1 MSEAAPPPRA
11 AGNTWLWLLGAIAAL
26 LLFAL
31 WFGANVQP
39 GEVRKLLFAN
49 SRLPAGQL
57 SGCFASGVRLSG
69 EGWQPGKGAPA
80 RIEAW
85 DEARSL
91 RITIIDAAA
100 KGRRVEIGT
109 LGGRP
114 LRAQEAEALRRCLA
128 GG

>member
-57 SGCFASGVRLSG
+57 SVCFASGLRLSG
-69 EGWQPGKGAPA
+69 EGWQQVNGPPA
-80 RIEAW
+80 SVEAW
-85 DEARSL
+85 DEARGL

-100 KGRRVEIGT
+100 KGRRVEIAT

>member
-1 MSEAAPPPRA
+1 VSGAAPPPRA
-11 AGNTWLWLLGAIAAL
+11 AGGTWLWLVGAIAVL
-26 LLFAL
+26 FLFAL
-31 WFGANVQP
+31 WFSAAVQP

-57 SGCFASGVRLSG
+57 SACFASGLRLSG
-69 EGWQPGKGAPA
+69 DGWRPVNGPPA
-80 RIEAW
+80 SIEAW
-85 DEARSL
+85 DEARGM

-114 LRAQEAEALRRCLA
+114 LRVQEAEALRRCLA